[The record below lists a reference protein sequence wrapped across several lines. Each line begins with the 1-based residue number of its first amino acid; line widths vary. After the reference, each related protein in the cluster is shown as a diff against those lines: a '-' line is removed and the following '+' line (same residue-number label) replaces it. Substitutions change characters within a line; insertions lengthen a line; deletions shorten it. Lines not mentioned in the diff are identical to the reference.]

1 VRRHGGLG
9 APCLET
15 ERRPKLAPGP
25 YAAGAGHCGRTAPMK
40 DPRPLTIH
48 RKDYRPPRY
57 LVDEVDLRVCL
68 FEDHAQ
74 IHATLQMRRSEHDGE
89 AVAAEPEP
97 LVLQGELVQLESVA
111 IDGVPLPPESYRVDA
126 ESLTIPVVPARFSL
140 STVVRT
146 EPQNNTQ
153 LEGLYRS
160 GRTFCTQ
167 CEAEGFRRI
176 TYFLDRPDVM
186 ARYTTTIEADREQY
200 PVLLSNGNRIAEGEL
215 PEGRHFVRWRDP
227 FPKPCYLFAL
237 VAADLRRHAGT
248 FTTRS
253 GRVVRTEIWVEPH
266 NVDACEHALRSLH
279 KAMAW
284 DEQVFGLEYDL
295 DVYMVVAVSDFNMA
309 AMENKGLNV
318 FNDKYVLARPQT
330 ATDDDYENIEGVIA
344 HEYFH
349 NWTGN
354 RVTCRDWFQLTLKE
368 GLTVFRDEQ
377 FSADMGSPAVKRIT
391 DVRTLRTSQFAE
403 DASPT
408 AHPIRPE
415 AYIEMNNFYTV
426 TVYNKGAEVIRMMH
440 TLLGAEGF
448 RKGMDLYFE
457 RHDGQAVTCED
468 FVAALADGSGVELE
482 QFFRWY
488 EQVGTPVV
496 AAEGT
501 WDAESERYVLT
512 LRQHPPAVAK
522 GPPPLLHIPVAVGL
536 VGPDGNDLAIERV
549 EPAAVVQG
557 GTALLELRQ
566 AEQTFTFHGIRER
579 PVPSVLR
586 GASAPVRL
594 ELPRDEGELAF
605 LMGHDSDPFNRW
617 DAAQTFAQ
625 RMILTMVAERAAGRP
640 MGLDERFVAA
650 WGRILDD
657 AELDGSLKSLMLS
670 QPDERVLGQ
679 AMDEVDVDGIHAARE
694 HVVHA
699 LAERYSSRLLEVY
712 ATTKRPS
719 YQLDRDGIA
728 ARRLRAS
735 TLALLGKVPGSRAR
749 LVELAREQLDHA
761 DDMTNAEAALHCLV
775 EAGGDAREAAL
786 ADFYAKWKHEPLVI
800 DKWFTVQAV
809 SSGADTLDRVIAL
822 CQHPDFTLKNPNR
835 VRSLLGAFSV
845 RNQAQFHAADGRGY
859 ALLADHVLE
868 LDTRNPQASARLL
881 GPLGHWQ
888 RFDAG
893 RREGM
898 REQLARIA
906 RQAGLS
912 RDVFE
917 LTTKALGS

>member
-1 VRRHGGLG
+1 
-9 APCLET
+9 
-15 ERRPKLAPGP
+15 
-25 YAAGAGHCGRTAPMK
+25 MK
-40 DPRPLTIH
+40 DPRPQPIQ
-48 RKDYRPPRY
+48 RKDYHPPRY
-57 LVDEVDLRVCL
+57 LVDEVELRVCL
-68 FEDHAQ
+68 FEDHAE
-74 IHATLQMRRSEHDGE
+74 IHATLHVRRNQ
-89 AVAAEPEP
+89 AVAPEPAP
-97 LVLQGELVQLESVA
+97 LVLHGERIELLAVA
-111 IDGVPLPPESYRVDA
+111 LDGAALPPSAYQVDA
-126 ESLTIPVVPARFSL
+126 ETLTIAEVPARFTL

-146 EPQNNTQ
+146 EPQSNTQ

-186 ARYTTTIEADREQY
+186 ARYTTTIEADRERY
-200 PVLLSNGNRIAEGEL
+200 PVLLSNGNREAAGEL
-215 PEGRHFVRWRDP
+215 PDGRHFVRWRDP

-237 VAADLRRHAGT
+237 VAADLRCHAGA

-266 NVDACEHALRSLH
+266 NIDACEHALRSLH

-318 FNDKYVLARPQT
+318 FNDKYVLCRPST
-330 ATDDDYENIEGVIA
+330 ATDDDYENVEAVIA

-377 FSADMGSPAVKRIT
+377 FSADMGSPAVKRII
-391 DVRTLRTSQFAE
+391 DVRTLRTAQFAE

-426 TVYNKGAEVIRMMH
+426 TVYNKGAEVIRMIH

-448 RKGMDLYFE
+448 RKGMDLYFA

-468 FVAALADGSGVELE
+468 FVAAMADGSGVDLR

-496 AAEGT
+496 QAAGA
-501 WDAESERYVLT
+501 WDEVQARYELT
-512 LRQHPPAVAK
+512 LRQRPPAVAK
-522 GPPPLLHIPVAVGL
+522 GPTPPLHVPVAVGL
-536 VGPDGNDLAIERV
+536 LGPEGEDLPLESIDPPV
-549 EPAAVVQG
+549 AARG
-557 GTALLELRQ
+557 STALLELREP
-566 AEQTFTFHGIRER
+566 EQTFVFHGVTR
-579 PVPSVLR
+579 PPVASVLR
-586 GASAPVRL
+586 GASAPVKL
-594 ELPRDEGELAF
+594 EITRPERELAF
-605 LMGHDSDPFNRW
+605 LMGRDSDPFNRW

-625 RMILTMVAERAAGRP
+625 RMILAMVADHRAGRP
-640 MGLDERFVAA
+640 LALDGRFVEA

-657 AELDGSLKSLMLS
+657 PALDGSLKALMLTL
-670 QPDERVLGQ
+670 PDERVLGQ
-679 AMDEVDVDGIHAARE
+679 AMDEVDVEGIHVARRRVLAGLADAYASALRRTYDAADPGPYR
-694 HVVHA
+694 
-699 LAERYSSRLLEVY
+699 
-712 ATTKRPS
+712 
-719 YQLDRDGIA
+719 LDREAIA
-728 ARRLRAS
+728 ARRLRS
-735 TLALLGKVPGSRAR
+735 TALWLLGERSDAEGKTEAVA
-749 LVELAREQLDHA
+749 LARAQLAAA
-761 DDMTNAEAALHCLV
+761 DNMTDAEAALACLV
-775 EAGGDAREAAL
+775 EAGGTAREAAL
-786 ADFYAKWKHEPLVI
+786 AGFYEQWHADPLVL

-809 SSGADTLDRVIAL
+809 SSGPDTLERVIAL
-822 CQHPDFTLKNPNR
+822 TLHPDFHLKNPNR
-835 VRSLLGAFSV
+835 VRALLGAFSV

-868 LDTRNPQASARLL
+868 LDRRNPQAAARLL

-893 RREGM
+893 RRGQM
-898 REQLARIA
+898 REQLTRIA
-906 RQAGLS
+906 RQGGLS

-917 LTTKALGS
+917 LTTKALGGS

>member
-1 VRRHGGLG
+1 
-9 APCLET
+9 
-15 ERRPKLAPGP
+15 
-25 YAAGAGHCGRTAPMK
+25 MK
-40 DPRPLTIH
+40 DPRPQPIH
-48 RKDYRPPRY
+48 RKDYHPPHY
-57 LVDEVDLRVCL
+57 LIDEVELRVCL
-68 FEDHAQ
+68 FEDHAE
-74 IHATLQMRRSEHDGE
+74 IHATLQLRRNQDRDG
-89 AVAAEPEP
+89 AVAQGPAP
-97 LVLQGELVQLESVA
+97 LVLQGERLELVSVA
-111 IDGVPLPPESYRVDA
+111 LDGVPLTPEAAFVAEGDDHEGPPKGAYRVDD
-126 ESLTIPVVPARFSL
+126 ETLTIAEVPARFSL

-186 ARYTTTIEADREQY
+186 ARYTTTIEADKERY
-200 PVLLSNGNRIAEGEL
+200 PVLLSNGNRVAEGEL
-215 PEGRHFVRWRDP
+215 PGGRHFVRWRDP

-237 VAADLRRHAGT
+237 VAADLRCHAGT

-279 KAMAW
+279 RAMAW

-318 FNDKYVLARPQT
+318 FNDKYVLARPET
-330 ATDDDYENIEGVIA
+330 ATDDDYESIEAVIA

-377 FSADMGSPAVKRIT
+377 FSAEMGSPAVKRIT

-426 TVYNKGAEVIRMMH
+426 TVYNKGAEVIRMIH
-440 TLLGAEGF
+440 QLLGAEGF
-448 RKGMDLYFE
+448 RKGMDLYFA
-457 RHDGQAVTCED
+457 RHDGQAVTCDD
-468 FVAALADGSGVELE
+468 FVAAMADGSGVDLQ
-482 QFFRWY
+482 QFSRWY

-496 AAEGT
+496 EAQGH
-501 WDAESERYVLT
+501 WDAAAARYELT
-512 LRQHPPAVAK
+512 LRQRPPAVAK
-522 GPPPLLHIPVAVGL
+522 GPTPPLHVPVAVGL
-536 VGPDGNDLAIERV
+536 VGPDGRDLLAEPLGRDGARVTV
-549 EPAAVVQG
+549 EPAVIVRG
-557 GTALLELRQ
+557 GTALLELREP
-566 AEQTFTFHGIRER
+566 EQTFTFHGIHDV

-594 ELPRDEGELAF
+594 ELPRDAGELAF
-605 LMGHDSDPFNRW
+605 LMEHDSDAFNRW

-625 RMILTMVAERAAGRP
+625 RMILAMVAARAEGRP
-640 MGLDERFVAA
+640 LALDERFVAA
-650 WGRILDD
+650 WGRILADPG
-657 AELDGSLKSLMLS
+657 LDGALKSLMLAP
-670 QPDERVLGQ
+670 PDERVLGQ
-679 AMDEVDVDGIHAARE
+679 AMDVVDVEGIHAARE
-694 HVVHA
+694 HVLQA
-699 LAERYSSRLLEVY
+699 LADAYLPGLERLY
-712 ATTKRPS
+712 ATASTGPYR
-719 YQLDRDGIA
+719 LDREAIA
-728 ARRLRAS
+728 ARRLRAT
-735 TLALLGKVPGSRAR
+735 TLALLGHPRDAGSRAR
-749 LVELAREQLDHA
+749 AIELAKAQLRDA
-761 DDMTNAEAALHCLV
+761 DNMTDAEAALLCLV
-775 EAGGDAREAAL
+775 DAGGEARDAAL
-786 ADFYAKWKHEPLVI
+786 AGFHAQWKHEPLVI

-809 SSGADTLDRVIAL
+809 SRGADTLLRVIAL
-822 CQHPDFTLKNPNR
+822 CRHPDFSLKNPNR

-859 ALLADHVLE
+859 VLLADHVLE
-868 LDTRNPQASARLL
+868 LDRRNPQAAARLL

-893 RREGM
+893 RREHM
-898 REQLARIA
+898 REQLARIS
-906 RQAGLS
+906 RHSGLS
-912 RDVFE
+912 PDVFE